1 MPMGDTIHIDINNV
15 ELYID
20 RFMEA
25 ETSNAEERE
34 LYRFFATEKNL
45 PQHIA
50 QYREMF
56 AYFESGLD
64 ESLSAQALAEA
75 EQSAAKTVQLMPAA
89 ETKKPKRRIFMF
101 AASIAASIVLISGI
115 SFGLLKNDADE
126 LYSYEGS
133 YVMQNGKR
141 ITDKETLRLMI
152 DNTMKEA
159 DNIEMQVAQLSEI
172 SDKDD
177 NIQSVMASSIN
188 NSEAQARVNEFLN
201 ED

>member
-1 MPMGDTIHIDINNV
+1 MPMGDILHIDINNV

-20 RFMEA
+20 RFMEG
-25 ETSNAEERE
+25 ETSNDEEKE
-34 LYRFFATEKNL
+34 LYRFFATEKDL

-64 ESLSAQALAEA
+64 ESLSAQALTEA
-75 EQSAAKTVQLMPAA
+75 EHSTAKVVQLKPVD
-89 ETKKPKRRIFMF
+89 TNKPKKRIFMF
-101 AASIAASIVLISGI
+101 AASIAASIVLIFGI
-115 SFGLLKNDADE
+115 SFGLLKNDTDE
-126 LYSYEGS
+126 LYTYEGS

-141 ITDKETLRLMI
+141 VTDKETLKLMI

-159 DNIEMQVAQLSEI
+159 DNIEKQVAQLSEI

>member
-1 MPMGDTIHIDINNV
+1 MPMGDILHIDINNV

-20 RFMEA
+20 RFMEG
-25 ETSNAEERE
+25 ETSNDEEKE
-34 LYRFFATEKNL
+34 LYRFFATEKDL

-64 ESLSAQALAEA
+64 ESLSAQALTEA
-75 EQSAAKTVQLMPAA
+75 EHSTAKVVQLKPA
-89 ETKKPKRRIFMF
+89 ETKKPKKRIFMF
-101 AASIAASIVLISGI
+101 AASIAASIVLIFGI

-141 ITDKETLRLMI
+141 VTDKETLRLMI

-159 DNIEMQVAQLSEI
+159 DNIEKQVAQLSEI

>member
-1 MPMGDTIHIDINNV
+1 MPMGDILHIDINNV

-20 RFMEA
+20 RFMEG
-25 ETSNAEERE
+25 ETSNAEEKE
-34 LYRFFATEKNL
+34 LYRFFATEKDL
-45 PQHIA
+45 PQHIV

-64 ESLSAQALAEA
+64 ESLSAQALTEA
-75 EQSAAKTVQLMPAA
+75 EHSTAKVVQLKPA
-89 ETKKPKRRIFMF
+89 ETKKPKKRIFMF
-101 AASIAASIVLISGI
+101 AASIAASIVLIFGI

-141 ITDKETLRLMI
+141 VTDKETLRLMI

>member
-1 MPMGDTIHIDINNV
+1 MPMGDILHIDINNV

-20 RFMEA
+20 RFMEG
-25 ETSNAEERE
+25 ETSNAEEKE
-34 LYRFFATEKNL
+34 LYRFFATEKDL

-64 ESLSAQALAEA
+64 ESLSAQALTEA
-75 EQSAAKTVQLMPAA
+75 EHSTAKVVQLKPA
-89 ETKKPKRRIFMF
+89 ETKKPKKRIFMF
-101 AASIAASIVLISGI
+101 AASIAASIVLIFGI

-126 LYSYEGS
+126 LYTYEGS

-141 ITDKETLRLMI
+141 VTDKETLKLMI

-159 DNIEMQVAQLSEI
+159 DNIEKQVAQLSEI

>member
-1 MPMGDTIHIDINNV
+1 MGDILHIDINNV

-20 RFMEA
+20 RFMEG
-25 ETSNAEERE
+25 ETSNAEEKE
-34 LYRFFATEKNL
+34 LYRFFATEKDL

-64 ESLSAQALAEA
+64 ESLSAQALTEA
-75 EQSAAKTVQLMPAA
+75 EHSTAKVVQLKPA
-89 ETKKPKRRIFMF
+89 ETKKPKKRIFMF
-101 AASIAASIVLISGI
+101 AASIAASIVLIFGI

-126 LYSYEGS
+126 LYTYEGS

-141 ITDKETLRLMI
+141 VTDKETLKLMI

-159 DNIEMQVAQLSEI
+159 DNIEKQVAQLSEI

>member
-1 MPMGDTIHIDINNV
+1 MGDTIHIDINNV

-75 EQSAAKTVQLMPAA
+75 EQSTAKTVQLMPAA

>member
-1 MPMGDTIHIDINNV
+1 MPMGDILHIDINNV

-20 RFMEA
+20 RFMEG
-25 ETSNAEERE
+25 ETSNAEEKE
-34 LYRFFATEKNL
+34 LYRFFATEKDL

-64 ESLSAQALAEA
+64 ESLSAQALTEA
-75 EQSAAKTVQLMPAA
+75 EHSTAKVVQLKPA
-89 ETKKPKRRIFMF
+89 ETKKPKKRIFMF
-101 AASIAASIVLISGI
+101 AASIAASIVLIFGI

-141 ITDKETLRLMI
+141 VTDKETLRLMI

-159 DNIEMQVAQLSEI
+159 DNIEKQVAQLSEI

>member
-1 MPMGDTIHIDINNV
+1 MGDTIHIDINNV

-75 EQSAAKTVQLMPAA
+75 EQSTAKTVQLMPAA

-177 NIQSVMASSIN
+177 NIQSVMASCIN

>member
-1 MPMGDTIHIDINNV
+1 MPMGDILHIDINNV

-20 RFMEA
+20 RFMEGD
-25 ETSNAEERE
+25 TSNAEEKE
-34 LYRFFATEKNL
+34 LYRFFATEKDL

-64 ESLSAQALAEA
+64 ESLSAQALTEA
-75 EQSAAKTVQLMPAA
+75 EHSTAKVVQLKPA
-89 ETKKPKRRIFMF
+89 ETKKPKKRIFMF
-101 AASIAASIVLISGI
+101 AASIAASIVLIFGI

-141 ITDKETLRLMI
+141 VTDKETLRLMI

-159 DNIEMQVAQLSEI
+159 DNIEKQVAQLSEI

>member
-1 MPMGDTIHIDINNV
+1 MPMGDILHIDINNV

-20 RFMEA
+20 RFMEG
-25 ETSNAEERE
+25 ETSNDEEKE
-34 LYRFFATEKNL
+34 LYRFFATEKDL

-64 ESLSAQALAEA
+64 ESLSAQALTEA
-75 EQSAAKTVQLMPAA
+75 EHSTAKVVQLKPVD
-89 ETKKPKRRIFMF
+89 TKKPKKRIFIF
-101 AASIAASIVLISGI
+101 AASIAASIVLIFGI

-126 LYSYEGS
+126 LYTYEGS

-141 ITDKETLRLMI
+141 VTDKETLKLMI

-159 DNIEMQVAQLSEI
+159 DNIEKQVAQLSEI

>member
-1 MPMGDTIHIDINNV
+1 MPMGDILHIDINNV

-20 RFMEA
+20 RFMEG
-25 ETSNAEERE
+25 ETSNDEEKE
-34 LYRFFATEKNL
+34 LYRFFATEKDL

-50 QYREMF
+50 QYKEMF

-64 ESLSAQALAEA
+64 ESLSAQALTEA
-75 EQSAAKTVQLMPAA
+75 EHSTAKVVQLKPA
-89 ETKKPKRRIFMF
+89 ETKKPKKRIFMF
-101 AASIAASIVLISGI
+101 AASIAASIVLIFGI

-126 LYSYEGS
+126 LYTYEGS

-141 ITDKETLRLMI
+141 VTDKETLKLMI

-159 DNIEMQVAQLSEI
+159 DNIEKQVAQLSEI

>member
-1 MPMGDTIHIDINNV
+1 MPMGDILHIDINNV

-20 RFMEA
+20 RFMEG
-25 ETSNAEERE
+25 ETSNDEEKE
-34 LYRFFATEKNL
+34 LYRFFATEKDL

-64 ESLSAQALAEA
+64 ESLSAQALTEA
-75 EQSAAKTVQLMPAA
+75 EHSTAKVVQLKPVD
-89 ETKKPKRRIFMF
+89 TKKPKKRIFMF
-101 AASIAASIVLISGI
+101 ATSIAASIVLIFGI

-126 LYSYEGS
+126 LYTYEGS

-141 ITDKETLRLMI
+141 VTDKETLKLMI

-159 DNIEMQVAQLSEI
+159 DNIEKQVAQLSEI

>member
-1 MPMGDTIHIDINNV
+1 
-15 ELYID
+15 
-20 RFMEA
+20 
-25 ETSNAEERE
+25 
-34 LYRFFATEKNL
+34 
-45 PQHIA
+45 
-50 QYREMF
+50 
-56 AYFESGLD
+56 
-64 ESLSAQALAEA
+64 
-75 EQSAAKTVQLMPAA
+75 
-89 ETKKPKRRIFMF
+89 MF
-101 AASIAASIVLISGI
+101 AASIAASIVLIFGI

-126 LYSYEGS
+126 LYTYEGS

-141 ITDKETLRLMI
+141 VTDKETLKLMI

-159 DNIEMQVAQLSEI
+159 DNIEKQVAQLSEI

>member
-1 MPMGDTIHIDINNV
+1 MPMGDILHIDINNV

-20 RFMEA
+20 RFMEG
-25 ETSNAEERE
+25 ETSNDEEKE
-34 LYRFFATEKNL
+34 LYRFFATEKDL

-64 ESLSAQALAEA
+64 ESLSAQALTEA
-75 EQSAAKTVQLMPAA
+75 EHSTAKVVQLKPVD
-89 ETKKPKRRIFMF
+89 TTKPKKRIFMF
-101 AASIAASIVLISGI
+101 AASIAASIVLIFGI

-126 LYSYEGS
+126 LYTYEGS

-141 ITDKETLRLMI
+141 VTDKETLKLMI

-159 DNIEMQVAQLSEI
+159 DNIEKQVAQLSEI

>member
-1 MPMGDTIHIDINNV
+1 MPMGDILHIDINNV

-20 RFMEA
+20 RFMEG
-25 ETSNAEERE
+25 ETSNAEEKE

-64 ESLSAQALAEA
+64 ESLSAQALTEA
-75 EQSAAKTVQLMPAA
+75 EHSTAKVVQLKPA
-89 ETKKPKRRIFMF
+89 ETKKPKKRIFMF
-101 AASIAASIVLISGI
+101 AASIAASIVLIFGI

-141 ITDKETLRLMI
+141 VTDKETLRLMI

-159 DNIEMQVAQLSEI
+159 DNIEKQVAQLSEI

>member
-64 ESLSAQALAEA
+64 ESLSAQALTEA
-75 EQSAAKTVQLMPAA
+75 EHNAAKVIQLKPA
-89 ETKKPKRRIFMF
+89 ETKKPKKRIFMF

>member
-1 MPMGDTIHIDINNV
+1 MPMGEILHIDINNV

-20 RFMEA
+20 RFMEG
-25 ETSNAEERE
+25 ETSNAEEKE
-34 LYRFFATEKNL
+34 LYRFFATEKDL

-64 ESLSAQALAEA
+64 ESLSAQALTEA
-75 EQSAAKTVQLMPAA
+75 EHSTAKVVQLKPA
-89 ETKKPKRRIFMF
+89 ETKKPKKRIFMF
-101 AASIAASIVLISGI
+101 AASIAASIVLIFGI

-141 ITDKETLRLMI
+141 VTDKETLRLMI

-159 DNIEMQVAQLSEI
+159 DNIEKQVAQLSEI

>member
-1 MPMGDTIHIDINNV
+1 MPMGDILHIDINNV

-20 RFMEA
+20 RFMEG
-25 ETSNAEERE
+25 ETSNAEEKE

-64 ESLSAQALAEA
+64 ESLSAQALTEA
-75 EQSAAKTVQLMPAA
+75 EHSTAKVVQLKPA
-89 ETKKPKRRIFMF
+89 ETKKTKKRIFMF
-101 AASIAASIVLISGI
+101 AASIAASIVLIFGI

-141 ITDKETLRLMI
+141 VTDKETLRLMI

-159 DNIEMQVAQLSEI
+159 DNIEKQVAQLSEI

>member
-1 MPMGDTIHIDINNV
+1 MPMGDILHIDINNV

-20 RFMEA
+20 RFMEG
-25 ETSNAEERE
+25 ETSNAEEKE
-34 LYRFFATEKNL
+34 LYRFFATEKDL

-64 ESLSAQALAEA
+64 ESLSAQALTEA
-75 EQSAAKTVQLMPAA
+75 EHSTAKVVQLKPA
-89 ETKKPKRRIFMF
+89 ETKKPKKRIFMF
-101 AASIAASIVLISGI
+101 AASIAASIVLIFGI

-126 LYSYEGS
+126 LYIYEGS

-141 ITDKETLRLMI
+141 VTDKETLRLMI

-159 DNIEMQVAQLSEI
+159 DNIEKQVAQLSEI

>member
-1 MPMGDTIHIDINNV
+1 MPMGDILHIDINNV

-20 RFMEA
+20 RFMEG
-25 ETSNAEERE
+25 ETSNDEEKE
-34 LYRFFATEKNL
+34 LYRFFATEKDL

-64 ESLSAQALAEA
+64 ESLSAQALTEA
-75 EQSAAKTVQLMPAA
+75 EHSTAKVVQLKPVD
-89 ETKKPKRRIFMF
+89 TKKPKKCIFMF
-101 AASIAASIVLISGI
+101 AASIAASIVLIFGI

-126 LYSYEGS
+126 LYTYEGS

-141 ITDKETLRLMI
+141 VTDKETLKLMI

-159 DNIEMQVAQLSEI
+159 DNIEKQVAQLSEI